1 MDRDEVE
8 VHKNAKKK
16 KKKNEANDQP
26 SWPDKVGRY
35 RIYYIAKKIRYTKNQ
50 EQLVYFESR

>member
-16 KKKNEANDQP
+16 RKNEANDQP

-35 RIYYIAKKIRYTKNQ
+35 RIYYIAKKIRYTKHQ